1 MDRFAQTSSLRSRS
15 EITKPYFAAPVKQ
28 SDSHYLVVCFRD
40 DAEIV
45 FLRQPREKV
54 PWSLVR
60 EPLGKRASVAVVVE
74 RAQFSDRATQHLG
87 CRLGVFRFSFAHGN
101 HFLRTRYGSGVSYA
115 PSNDDEVTLNVI
127 KRRHL
132 W

>member
-1 MDRFAQTSSLRSRS
+1 MDRFARTSSLRPWS

-54 PWSLVR
+54 PRGLVR
-60 EPLGKRASVAVVVE
+60 EPLGERASVVVVVE
-74 RAQFSDRATQHLG
+74 RAQFSDRPTQHLG
-87 CRLGVFRFSFAHGN
+87 CRLGVFRLSFAHDN
-101 HFLRTRYGSGVSYA
+101 HFLRNALIKATIPHLTFALEGVGCLLY
-115 PSNDDEVTLNVI
+115 
-127 KRRHL
+127 
-132 W
+132 